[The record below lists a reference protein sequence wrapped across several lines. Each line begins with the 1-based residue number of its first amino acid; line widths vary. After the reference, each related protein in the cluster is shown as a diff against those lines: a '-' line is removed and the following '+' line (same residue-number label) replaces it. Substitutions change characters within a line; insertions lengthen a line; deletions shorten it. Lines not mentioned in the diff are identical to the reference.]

1 MQKYKI
7 EDESFNKDE
16 NEEEINQNNNSNI
29 IPNQS
34 DVILTNSNN
43 NFGQLSKINNENEN
57 LNQILQKNTNSQN
70 LNNNILEVN
79 LSNMDLNDNDLSNIP
94 QPSGQNESNHNQE
107 TYHHVQII
115 DEDVE
120 NFKRRLDIMIK
131 NFRTDTLKDFMSIK
145 RNLLIE
151 QKSVIE
157 SERQKCDALLST
169 KSDLI
174 EHLKDDL
181 AKTQKLLNSQIIIKE
196 RINDIIFR
204 QKYNL
209 YSKKLKSLA
218 FYNVLK
224 KYHDKKKL
232 KKDKEKKI
240 KKRYNDNLKH
250 FIFDNLKRN
259 WKEMKIY
266 KIVSA
271 KEKECQDKLNEMA
284 QYYGKEISDLRNKL
298 SEANIK
304 NEQLLA
310 SRNLIQ
316 ENLKKVVMRGVMAM
330 NMEAMNVLDTNQIKT
345 DLVSN
350 TASNIVNDLNI
361 TGNVNQ
367 NKNINNNN
375 KTINSNNNQFQVNQS
390 FQPNNEMLIN
400 NNNNNNIN
408 NNNPV
413 VKDANWVNA
422 SSVPMNMKN
431 NLLINSNNE
440 EYNLEIHDT
449 EHADVF
455 NDNDLGDDLNSR
467 PYNLIPTNPVERN
480 YIQNNNFPQDIQPI
494 SHFPQNNSQSYY
506 DEMQKSKF
514 YFFFIIFLITFF
526 RFG

>member
-1 MQKYKI
+1 MEHIKKYKI
-7 EDESFNKDE
+7 EDESFDKDSNDE
-16 NEEEINQNNNSNI
+16 KINDNSNEMR
-29 IPNQS
+29 NQS
-34 DVILTNSNN
+34 EVIFTNSNN
-43 NFGQLSKINNENEN
+43 NFGQISKINNENEN
-57 LNQILQKNTNSQN
+57 LNQINPQT
-70 LNNNILEVN
+70 LNNNISEVN
-79 LSNMDLNDNDLSNIP
+79 FSNMELNENDISNIP
-94 QPSGQNESNHNQE
+94 QVSGQDSNNNKE
-107 TYHHVQII
+107 TYHHIQII

-151 QKSVIE
+151 QKSIIE

-181 AKTQKLLNSQIIIKE
+181 TKTQKLLNSQIIIKE
-196 RINDIIFR
+196 RINNIIFN
-204 QKYNL
+204 QKVNAYNR
-209 YSKKLKSLA
+209 KLKSQA

-224 KYHDKKKL
+224 KFHDKKKN

-240 KKRYNDNLKH
+240 KKLHNDNLKR

-266 KIVSA
+266 KIISL
-271 KEKECQDKLNEMA
+271 KEKECEDKLNEMA

-298 SEANIK
+298 SEVNMK

-330 NMEAMNVLDTNQIKT
+330 NMEAMNVLDTNQVKA

-350 TASNIVNDLNI
+350 AASNIVNDINL
-361 TGNVNQ
+361 TGN
-367 NKNINNNN
+367 I
-375 KTINSNNNQFQVNQS
+375 
-390 FQPNNEMLIN
+390 

-408 NNNPV
+408 NNINNINNPV

-431 NLLINSNNE
+431 NLLLNSNNE
-440 EYNLEIHDT
+440 EYNMEIHDT
-449 EHADVF
+449 EHVDVF

-514 YFFFIIFLITFF
+514 YFFL
-526 RFG
+526 

>member
-1 MQKYKI
+1 MEHIKKYKI
-7 EDESFNKDE
+7 EDESFDKDSNDE
-16 NEEEINQNNNSNI
+16 KINDNSNEMR
-29 IPNQS
+29 NQS
-34 DVILTNSNN
+34 EVIFTNSNN
-43 NFGQLSKINNENEN
+43 NFGQISKINNENEN
-57 LNQILQKNTNSQN
+57 LNQINPQT
-70 LNNNILEVN
+70 LNNNISEVN
-79 LSNMDLNDNDLSNIP
+79 FSNMELNENDISNIP
-94 QPSGQNESNHNQE
+94 QVSGQDSNNNKE
-107 TYHHVQII
+107 TYHHIQII

-151 QKSVIE
+151 QKSIIE

-181 AKTQKLLNSQIIIKE
+181 TKTQKLLNSQIIIKE
-196 RINDIIFR
+196 RINNIIFN
-204 QKYNL
+204 QKVNAYNR
-209 YSKKLKSLA
+209 KLKSQA

-224 KYHDKKKL
+224 KFHDKKKN

-240 KKRYNDNLKH
+240 KKLHNDNLKR

-266 KIVSA
+266 KIISL
-271 KEKECQDKLNEMA
+271 KEKECEDKLNEMA

-298 SEANIK
+298 SEVNMK

-350 TASNIVNDLNI
+350 TASNIVNDLNL
-361 TGNVNQ
+361 TGNINQ
-367 NKNINNNN
+367 NKNINNNNNN
-375 KTINSNNNQFQVNQS
+375 KTINSNNNNLQVNQS
-390 FQPNNEMLIN
+390 FQPNNEML
-400 NNNNNNIN
+400 IN

-440 EYNLEIHDT
+440 EYNMEIHDT
-449 EHADVF
+449 EHVDVF

-514 YFFFIIFLITFF
+514 
-526 RFG
+526 

>member
-1 MQKYKI
+1 MEHIKKYKI
-7 EDESFNKDE
+7 EDESFDKDSNDE
-16 NEEEINQNNNSNI
+16 KINDNSNEMR
-29 IPNQS
+29 NQS
-34 DVILTNSNN
+34 EVIFTNSNN
-43 NFGQLSKINNENEN
+43 NFGQISKINNENEN
-57 LNQILQKNTNSQN
+57 LNQINPQT
-70 LNNNILEVN
+70 LNNNISEVN
-79 LSNMDLNDNDLSNIP
+79 FSNMELNENDISNIP
-94 QPSGQNESNHNQE
+94 QVSGQDSNNNKE
-107 TYHHVQII
+107 TYHHIQII

-151 QKSVIE
+151 QKSIIE

-181 AKTQKLLNSQIIIKE
+181 TKTQKLLNSQIIIKE
-196 RINDIIFR
+196 RINNIIFN
-204 QKYNL
+204 QKVNAYNR
-209 YSKKLKSLA
+209 KLKSQA

-224 KYHDKKKL
+224 KFHDKKKN

-240 KKRYNDNLKH
+240 KKLHNDNLKR

-266 KIVSA
+266 KIISL
-271 KEKECQDKLNEMA
+271 KEKECEDKLNEMA

-298 SEANIK
+298 SEVNMK

-330 NMEAMNVLDTNQIKT
+330 NMEAMNVLDTNQVKT

-350 TASNIVNDLNI
+350 AASNIVNDINI
-361 TGNVNQ
+361 TG
-367 NKNINNNN
+367 NINNNN
-375 KTINSNNNQFQVNQS
+375 NNINNNNNLYNQNQFPVNQS
-390 FQPNNEMLIN
+390 FQPNNEMI
-400 NNNNNNIN
+400 NNNIN
-408 NNNPV
+408 NNNPII
-413 VKDANWVNA
+413 KDNNWVNA

-431 NLLINSNNE
+431 NLLINSNTE
-440 EYNLEIHDT
+440 EYNMEIHDT
-449 EHADVF
+449 EHGDVF
-455 NDNDLGDDLNSR
+455 IESDLNDDLNSK

-480 YIQNNNFPQDIQPI
+480 YIQGNNFPHDIQPI
-494 SHFPQNNSQSYY
+494 SHLPQNNSQSYY

-514 YFFFIIFLITFF
+514 IFFNCF
-526 RFG
+526 RFSKY

>member
-1 MQKYKI
+1 MEHIQKYKI
-7 EDESFNKDE
+7 EDESFDKDE

-43 NFGQLSKINNENEN
+43 NFGQISKINNENEN

-94 QPSGQNESNHNQE
+94 QPSGQNESNNNQE

-204 QKYNL
+204 QKFNL
-209 YSKKLKSLA
+209 YTKKLKSLA
-218 FYNVLK
+218 FYDVLK

-232 KKDKEKKI
+232 KKDKEKKN
-240 KKRYNDNLKH
+240 KKTL
-250 FIFDNLKRN
+250 
-259 WKEMKIY
+259 
-266 KIVSA
+266 
-271 KEKECQDKLNEMA
+271 
-284 QYYGKEISDLRNKL
+284 
-298 SEANIK
+298 
-304 NEQLLA
+304 
-310 SRNLIQ
+310 
-316 ENLKKVVMRGVMAM
+316 
-330 NMEAMNVLDTNQIKT
+330 
-345 DLVSN
+345 
-350 TASNIVNDLNI
+350 
-361 TGNVNQ
+361 
-367 NKNINNNN
+367 
-375 KTINSNNNQFQVNQS
+375 
-390 FQPNNEMLIN
+390 
-400 NNNNNNIN
+400 
-408 NNNPV
+408 
-413 VKDANWVNA
+413 
-422 SSVPMNMKN
+422 
-431 NLLINSNNE
+431 
-440 EYNLEIHDT
+440 
-449 EHADVF
+449 
-455 NDNDLGDDLNSR
+455 
-467 PYNLIPTNPVERN
+467 
-480 YIQNNNFPQDIQPI
+480 
-494 SHFPQNNSQSYY
+494 
-506 DEMQKSKF
+506 
-514 YFFFIIFLITFF
+514 
-526 RFG
+526 